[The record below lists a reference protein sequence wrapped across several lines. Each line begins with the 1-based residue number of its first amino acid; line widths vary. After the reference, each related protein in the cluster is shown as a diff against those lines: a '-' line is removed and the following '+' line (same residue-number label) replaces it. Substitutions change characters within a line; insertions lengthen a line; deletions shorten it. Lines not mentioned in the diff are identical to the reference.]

1 MSKAHCAVDY
11 YFYFIFLFFSNFA
24 LTHIK
29 TKQTINKFKKLFL
42 KYSTVVVVIVVDRY
56 YIALEQTY
64 CARM

>member
-1 MSKAHCAVDY
+1 MSKAHCAVD
-11 YFYFIFLFFSNFA
+11 FFFFFFFFSNIA

-29 TKQTINKFKKLFL
+29 TKQTINKLKKLFL
-42 KYSTVVVVIVVDRY
+42 KYSTVVVVVVVVVDRY